1 MREAYQPDNSTPIER
16 PIGRF
21 LLGME
26 EFEGLNDPV
35 EFAATFARTDGN
47 FQKHRHKSVR
57 VNGEDVHVDG
67 RKVELEFEIS
77 RYAYIWRIIV
87 FAEQHRTE
95 HLSTNYS
102 PHGGETYELHCS
114 TPKPSGTY
122 AEYGNQRNI
131 IRRREFESPEQIRML
146 QGVVERVVGRPEA
159 PEVI

>member
-1 MREAYQPDNSTPIER
+1 MTEVLNNQNEQRDSR

-26 EFEGLNDPV
+26 EFEGLHDPV

-47 FQKHRHKSVR
+47 FHKHRHKSVR
-57 VNGEDVHVDG
+57 VDGEDVFVDG

-87 FAEQHRTE
+87 YAEQHRTE

-102 PHGGETYELHCS
+102 PHGGETYELRCS

-131 IRRREFESPEQIRML
+131 IRRREFDDPQQLRML
-146 QGVVERVVGRPEA
+146 QGVVERIVQRPD
-159 PEVI
+159 